1 MVDTLV
7 SPAARA
13 MIGEV
18 TAGPNHAVI
27 TAREAQRY
35 ARAVDDLNP
44 VYFDEAAAHDAGYR
58 TLVAPPTFLDH
69 VTVEGGAVGELRA
82 DGLFRGAEQRGPEM
96 GRVMFG
102 GQEWEWYEPAYVG
115 DSITAVQRLT
125 GIDEK
130 TGSKGPFVLITWETE
145 YTNQHGTVLA
155 RSRQQG
161 ISR

>member
-1 MVDTLV
+1 MADSLV
-7 SPAARA
+7 PASARA

-18 TAGPNHAVI
+18 TAGPRSAEL
-27 TAREAQRY
+27 TARDAQRY

-44 VYFDEAAAHDAGYR
+44 LYFDEAAARAAGYR

-69 VTVEGGAVGELRA
+69 VTVEGGEVA
-82 DGLFRGAEQRGPEM
+82 DMRTDGIFAGAEQRGPQL

-102 GQEWEWYEPAYVG
+102 GQEWDWLEPAYVG
-115 DSITAVQRLT
+115 DTITATQRLT
-125 GIDEK
+125 AIDEK
-130 TGSKGPFVLITWETE
+130 SGAKGPFVLVTWETE
-145 YTNQHGTVLA
+145 YTNQHGTVVA